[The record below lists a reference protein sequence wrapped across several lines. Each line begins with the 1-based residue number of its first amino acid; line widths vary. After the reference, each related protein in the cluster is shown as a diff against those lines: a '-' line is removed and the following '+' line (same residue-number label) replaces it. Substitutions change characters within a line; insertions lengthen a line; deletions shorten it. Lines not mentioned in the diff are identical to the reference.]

1 MTEKDEDDEDE
12 EKEADD
18 EAIAGQ
24 NKARSRDA
32 RLSAR
37 VNCGQRGHSRAVR
50 MSAVLV
56 ISSVRRTMKRMME
69 EEEEE
74 EEE

>member
-1 MTEKDEDDEDE
+1 MTEKDHDEDE

-32 RLSAR
+32 RLSA
-37 VNCGQRGHSRAVR
+37 
-50 MSAVLV
+50 
-56 ISSVRRTMKRMME
+56 
-69 EEEEE
+69 
-74 EEE
+74 

>member
-12 EKEADD
+12 EKEEDD

-32 RLSAR
+32 RLSA
-37 VNCGQRGHSRAVR
+37 
-50 MSAVLV
+50 
-56 ISSVRRTMKRMME
+56 
-69 EEEEE
+69 
-74 EEE
+74 

>member
-18 EAIAGQ
+18 EAIATQ

-32 RLSAR
+32 RLSA
-37 VNCGQRGHSRAVR
+37 
-50 MSAVLV
+50 
-56 ISSVRRTMKRMME
+56 
-69 EEEEE
+69 
-74 EEE
+74 

>member
-12 EKEADD
+12 ENEADD

-32 RLSAR
+32 RLSA
-37 VNCGQRGHSRAVR
+37 
-50 MSAVLV
+50 
-56 ISSVRRTMKRMME
+56 
-69 EEEEE
+69 
-74 EEE
+74 